1 MAAIGDETSLN
12 IRRQKLKAAIKQYL
26 WMLIIGVLALVWAF
40 NIGRASLYV
49 VGIILLV
56 NFIFAVMNARKI
68 ADSDE
73 ERK

>member
-1 MAAIGDETSLN
+1 MAATGDETNLN

-26 WMLIIGVLALVWAF
+26 WMLIIGVIALVWAF